1 MSNAKTVLVVEDEL
15 VLQDVYKLILET
27 GDYQVHTANNGVEGL
42 QKIKAIKPDLV
53 LLDIFMPV
61 MDGKELMRNID
72 LSEYPDMKVI
82 VYSNLSDKVTE
93 SEMLELGAHDFI
105 LKSSLTPNDLL
116 STVSGYLQKV

>member
-1 MSNAKTVLVVEDEL
+1 MNNTKTILVIEDEA

-27 GDYQVHTANNGVEGL
+27 GGYQVYTANNGVDGL
-42 QKIKAIKPDLV
+42 QMIKSEEPDLV

-72 LSEYPDMKVI
+72 LSEFPDMKVI

-93 SEMLELGAHDFI
+93 TEMTELGAHGFI
-105 LKSSLTPNDLL
+105 LKSSLTPNELL
-116 STVSGYLQKV
+116 VTVGKYLQEG